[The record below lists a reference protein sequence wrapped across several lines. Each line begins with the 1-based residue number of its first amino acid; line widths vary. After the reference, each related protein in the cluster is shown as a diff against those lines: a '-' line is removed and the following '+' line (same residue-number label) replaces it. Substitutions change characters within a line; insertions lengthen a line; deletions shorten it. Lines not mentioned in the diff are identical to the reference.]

1 MRRVALV
8 ALLAA
13 LVSVA
18 SANEPLPAVPFL
30 RVDTARHTAFVHALA
45 LDEVAGRVYTASE
58 DKTVR
63 VWRISDGRLLDT
75 FRIPSGL
82 RAEGQLYA
90 LALSPDR
97 SLIAVAGWTCWETE
111 GRACVYLLNAV
122 TGAIVARLRGLE
134 EVVSTVRFSPD
145 GRHLAVGLMGT
156 QGLRVFRVQDGALV
170 AADRDYRDKLLEL
183 DFSPGGRLV
192 AASLDGFLRLY
203 DERFALAGRVNAGL
217 AGHEPFGVRHSRDGQ
232 LIAVGFNDV
241 PRVSVLRANDLSVV
255 ATLAG
260 SSTRN
265 LTRVAW
271 SPDGSVLFAAGETGN
286 SDTSAL
292 FRWRM
297 SKPLRAEP
305 LPAAIGRIG
314 DLAVTRD
321 NLLLFG
327 AEDPALGMID
337 PAGRIRYALRTGIPD
352 YRGLAGRLRVSQDG
366 SVVEIPVATGARR
379 FSLTTQKLERVAPNA
394 VPLPAPRTNVPGW
407 RIEGWGGGAPPKLN
421 GRPLPLEPFELTR
434 ALAIAPDGATLF
446 VGTEWALR
454 AFDRA
459 GAVTWTV
466 RTPTL
471 VRAVTVSGD
480 GRFVVAALGDGSIHW
495 YSLHEGAPVVSLF
508 VHADGEGWVAWTP
521 EGQYSSSAYGDTLVG
536 WHFNRGTDTAPDFF
550 RAVQFERELFRPD
563 VIAARLRSLAP
574 APDARTL
581 LAIAP
586 PRVSVTALDGGRVR
600 VVAESSGL
608 PMREMSVYV
617 NDIPIMLARNRGLAQ
632 RESMRF
638 MRDVPLTLAGPEN
651 DVRVEVFNGRSLGV
665 TERYVQ
671 GPPTAVA
678 AQRGDLYILAIG
690 SNQFPELSPS
700 QYLSYAARDAEEFA
714 ATLRAIGTNRFRQVH
729 VQTLSDAGRPATRAT
744 VLEALRWLSQPTGND
759 TTVLFMASHGLS
771 DSSGNYYFVPRD
783 VRRADIDRLLDGQ
796 SLPPE
801 SSLVGWLPIFD
812 ALRATAGRRVLIV
825 DTCQARNV
833 SGRFQDYSLV
843 KRSASSHIAF
853 VLASKGDEESQE
865 YAQARH
871 GLFTYALLEGLRGA
885 ADLDHD
891 KRITVNEW
899 FGYAANRVDQL
910 RDRTIGPQ
918 TPQLIAPSALRAMAL
933 MP

>member
-1 MRRVALV
+1 VKRIALAAV
-8 ALLAA
+8 LAA
-13 LVSVA
+13 LASVA
-18 SANEPLPAVPFL
+18 GANEPLPAVPFL
-30 RVDTARHTAFVHALA
+30 RIDTARHAAFVHALT

-75 FRIPSGL
+75 FRVPSGL

-97 SLIAVAGWTCWETE
+97 RLIAVAGWTCWETE
-111 GRACVYLLNAV
+111 GRSCVYLLNAA

-134 EVVSTVRFSPD
+134 EVVSAVRFSPD
-145 GRHLAVGLMGT
+145 GRHLAVGLMGM
-156 QGLRVFRVQDGALV
+156 QGVRVFRVQDGALV

-192 AASLDGFLRLY
+192 TASLDGFLRVY
-203 DERFALAGRVNAGL
+203 DERFVLSGRVNAGL
-217 AGHEPFGVRHSRDGQ
+217 AGQEPFGIRHSRDGR
-232 LIAVGFNDV
+232 LLAVGFNDV
-241 PRVSVLRANDLSVV
+241 PRVTVLQASDLSVI
-255 ATLAG
+255 ATLVG
-260 SSTRN
+260 SGTRN

-271 SPDGSVLFAAGETGN
+271 SPDGTVIFAAGETSN
-286 SDTSAL
+286 SDASAL
-292 FRWRM
+292 FRWRL
-297 SKPLRAEP
+297 SNPSHAEP

-327 AEDPALGMID
+327 AEDPTLGVVD

-352 YRGLAGRLRVSQDG
+352 YRTLPGRLRVSGDG
-366 SVVEIPVATGARR
+366 SVVEIPAAPGARR
-379 FSLTTQKLERVAPNA
+379 FSLTTQKLESVAPNA
-394 VPLPAPRTNVPGW
+394 APLPAPRISAAGW
-407 RIEGWGGGAPPKLN
+407 RIEGWGGDVPPKLN
-421 GRPLPLEPFELTR
+421 GRPLPLEPFELAR
-434 ALAIAPDGATLF
+434 AYAFAPDGTALF

-454 AFDRA
+454 AFDRT
-459 GAVTWTV
+459 GAVKWTV

-495 YSLHEGAPVVSLF
+495 HSLQEGLPAVSLF

-536 WHFNRGTDTAPDFF
+536 WHINRGADIAPDFF

-563 VIAARLRSLAP
+563 VIAARLRTLAP

-586 PRVSVTALDGGRVR
+586 PRVSVTPLEGGRVR
-600 VVAESSGL
+600 VSAESSGL

-617 NDIPIMLARNRGLAQ
+617 NDIPIVLARNRTLTQ

-638 MRDVPLTLAGPEN
+638 VRDVPIPLAGPDN
-651 DVRVEVFNGRSLGV
+651 DVRAEVFNDRSMGV

-678 AQRGDLYILAIG
+678 AQRGDLYVLAIG
-690 SNQFPELSPS
+690 SNQFPELSPD

-714 ATLRAIGTNRFRQVH
+714 ATLQAIGTNRFRRVH
-729 VQTLSDAGRPATRAT
+729 VHTLSDSKHPATRAA

-771 DSSGNYYFVPRD
+771 DSAGNYYFVPRD
-783 VRRADIDRLLDGQ
+783 VRRDDLDRLLEGE
-796 SLPPE
+796 SLAPD

-812 ALRATAGRRVLIV
+812 ALRAVAGRRVLVV

-833 SGRFQDYSLV
+833 SGRFQDFSLV

-885 ADLDHD
+885 ADFDRNR
-891 KRITVNEW
+891 RITVDEW
-899 FGYAANRVDQL
+899 FSFAARRVDEL

-918 TPQLIAPSALRAMAL
+918 TPQLIAPPALRAMTL